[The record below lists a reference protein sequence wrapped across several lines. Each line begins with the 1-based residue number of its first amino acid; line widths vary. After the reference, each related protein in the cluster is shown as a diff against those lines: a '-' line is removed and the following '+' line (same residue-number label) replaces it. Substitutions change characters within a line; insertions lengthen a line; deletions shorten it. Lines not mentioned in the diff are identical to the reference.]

1 MATVFEFRF
10 RVRKSQVPASR
21 LSITRGAS
29 GNHAPS
35 TGPAGSRACPFLVL
49 EDFLLPGELEL
60 LLRHTL
66 SHAGDFETA
75 GVVVHHS
82 VRRTVQKKSR
92 RAHVLWNA
100 GKIGGVIRKRVRSY
114 LPWILE
120 GLGIRP
126 FRVAR
131 IEAQITASNHGDF
144 FRKHMDNSDGV
155 HRRRV
160 VSYVY
165 YFHRTPR
172 RFAGGEL
179 LLYPTWHEDGR
190 VVFATKARTIAP
202 SQNRIVFFASSAL
215 HEIRTIRCPS
225 GELADSR
232 FTVNGWVS
240 R

>member
-1 MATVFEFRF
+1 MAPVFEFRF
-10 RVRKSQVPASR
+10 QVRKSQVLASR

-29 GNHAPS
+29 GNHAPA
-35 TGPAGSRACPFLVL
+35 TGPAGSRACPFLAL
-49 EDFLLPGELEL
+49 EDFLLPGELES
-60 LLRHTL
+60 LLRHAL
-66 SHAGDFETA
+66 SHAKEFEIA
-75 GVVVHHS
+75 GVVAHKS
-82 VRRTVQKKSR
+82 VRRTVQRRSR
-92 RAHVLWNA
+92 RARVLWNA
-100 GKIGGVIRKRVRSY
+100 GKTGSVIRQRVRSY

-120 GLGIRP
+120 ELGILP

-160 VSYVY
+160 LSYVY

-179 LLYPTWHEDGR
+179 LLYPTWHKDGK
-190 VVFATKARTIAP
+190 VVFATKARTITP
-202 SQNRIVFFASSAL
+202 RQNRIVFFASSAL